1 MKAFRPSLLPLLAVG
16 VLLSATPLPGQDV
29 SEFEKR
35 ISRINEQI
43 KDLQAKIR
51 EEEKKESGVLSS
63 LARIGLTKGLIRNEL
78 AANAL
83 ALEKTNGELG
93 ALKKEIAQRRKKLD
107 DEKRSVSR
115 TLVTLYKYGKFD
127 FLQFALK
134 YENLDAVFAESKHL
148 AFLARYQESI
158 ITGYLQAL
166 AEMNATEAQLEGKTA
181 EIAALLR
188 AAEAKRKELDAE
200 EQKNRRLVQDIRRSK
215 KTYLQAV
222 GELDESARQLQSLI
236 KKIIDQE
243 YTLNF
248 ALVPLYEKKGKLAWP
263 IEGRIITR
271 FGLQKHPRFKT
282 TTMNNGIEIAP
293 KKEKAVI
300 LAVHPGRVA
309 YADTF
314 EGYGNLII
322 IDHGMAYYSLY
333 GHCSD
338 FLVGK
343 GDAVKATQPI
353 ALVGDSGSMNG
364 TCLYFELRFKTKALD
379 PLQWLKRR

>member
-1 MKAFRPSLLPLLAVG
+1 MKVHRPSVLALLACWA
-16 VLLSATPLPGQDV
+16 LLSGLPLPGQDV

-43 KDLQAKIR
+43 KDLQVKIR
-51 EEEKKESGVLSS
+51 EEEKKESGILSS
-63 LARIGLTKGLIRNEL
+63 LARIGLTKRLIRNEL
-78 AANAL
+78 TANAMG
-83 ALEKTNGELG
+83 LEKTKGEIG
-93 ALKKEIAQRRKKLD
+93 ALKKEIFQRRTRLD

-115 TLVTLYKYGKFD
+115 TLVTLYKFGKFD

-134 YENLDAVFAESKHL
+134 YENLDAFFAESKHL

-158 ITGYLQAL
+158 ISGYLQAL
-166 AEMNATEAQLEGKTA
+166 AEMNATQARLEGKTM

-188 AAEAKRKELDAE
+188 TAESNRKELEAE
-200 EQKNRRLVQDIRRSK
+200 EQKNRSLVQDIQRSK
-215 KTYLQAV
+215 KTYIQAV
-222 GELDESARQLQSLI
+222 EELNESARQLQSLI

-271 FGLQKHPRFKT
+271 FGLQKHPRFNT

-309 YADTF
+309 YADAF

-322 IDHGMAYYSLY
+322 VDHGMAYYSLY

-338 FLVGK
+338 FLVNK
-343 GDAVKATQPI
+343 GDAVKAAQPI